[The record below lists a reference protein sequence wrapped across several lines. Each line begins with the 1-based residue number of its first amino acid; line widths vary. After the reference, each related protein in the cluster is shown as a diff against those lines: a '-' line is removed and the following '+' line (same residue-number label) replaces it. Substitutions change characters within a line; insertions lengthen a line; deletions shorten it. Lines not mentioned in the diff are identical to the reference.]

1 MIGGVTLK
9 ERTEILEETF
19 RKLAEEKKYASLRDL
34 MQTLYPADIASIL
47 SDMPEKLMPAIFRLL
62 PKDLAAETF
71 VEMESDVKE
80 TLIRSF
86 SDTELKAVIDEMY
99 MDDAVDLIEE
109 MPANMVRR
117 ILTQADPD
125 TRKQI
130 NEILKYKDDSAGS
143 VMTTEFVA
151 LTPEM
156 TAADAIN
163 HIRVTGVD
171 KETINTCYV
180 LDDKYHLLGTV
191 TIRSLILANPSDTCE
206 SLMTA
211 NAISVGTQD
220 DQETAVQTMS
230 KYDFTSLPVVDAEN
244 RMVGIITV
252 DDALD
257 IMEEEASEDIAKM
270 AAITPSDK
278 PYLKTGV
285 FEIWKNRIPWL
296 LLLMISGT
304 FTGIVIS
311 RFENALALI
320 PVLTAYIPMMMD
332 TGGNSGSQAS
342 VTIIRGLSLNELEL
356 KDVFRVMWK
365 EFRVSILC
373 GAVLSLANFAKL
385 MFIDRR
391 FINPDITMPVA
402 ATICL
407 AMFFTVVIA
416 KLVGCTLPM
425 LAKRAHLDPAVMASP
440 FITTIVDVLSLL
452 VLFSLATSILR
463 IYA

>member
-1 MIGGVTLK
+1 MK

-34 MQTLYPADIASIL
+34 MRTLYPADIAAIL
-47 SDMPEKLMPAIFRLL
+47 SDMPERLMPALFRLL

-117 ILTQADPD
+117 ILSQADAD

-130 NEILKYKDDSAGS
+130 NEILKYNDDSAGS

-151 LTPEM
+151 LTPAM
-156 TAADAIN
+156 TAADAIEQ
-163 HIRVTGVD
+163 IRATGVD

-180 LDDKYHLLGTV
+180 LDEKYHLLGTV
-191 TIRSLILANPSDTCE
+191 TIRTLILAKPGETCG
-206 SLMTA
+206 SLMTT
-211 NAISVGTQD
+211 NVISVNTQD

-230 KYDFTSLPVVDAEN
+230 KYNFTSLPVVDAEN

-257 IMEEEASEDIAKM
+257 IMEEEATEDIAKM

-278 PYLKTGV
+278 PYLRTGV
-285 FEIWKNRIPWL
+285 FETWKNRIPWL
-296 LLLMISGT
+296 LLLMVSGT
-304 FTGIVIS
+304 FTGIVIT
-311 RFENALALI
+311 RFEDALKLV
-320 PVLTAYIPMMMD
+320 PVLFASVPMLMD

-342 VTIIRGLSLNELEL
+342 VSVIRALSLGELEF
-356 KDVFRVMWK
+356 KDIFRVIWK
-365 EFRVSILC
+365 EFRVSFLC
-373 GAVLSLANFAKL
+373 GLALSVANYGRL
-385 MFIDRR
+385 MLLEKVT
-391 FINPDITMPVA
+391 PLQA
-402 ATICL
+402 LTICVTML
-407 AMFFTVVIA
+407 CTVVIA
-416 KLVGCTLPM
+416 KFMGCTLPL
-425 LAKRAHLDPAVMASP
+425 LAKKAHLDPAVMASP

-452 VLFSLATSILR
+452 IYFSFATMILKV
-463 IYA
+463 

>member
-1 MIGGVTLK
+1 MK

-19 RKLAEEKKYASLRDL
+19 RKLTEEKKYASLRDL
-34 MQTLYPADIASIL
+34 MQTLYPADIATIL

-80 TLIRSF
+80 ELITSF

-117 ILTQADPD
+117 ILAQADAD

-130 NEILKYKDDSAGS
+130 NEILKYKEDSAGS

-151 LTPEM
+151 LTPDM
-156 TAADAIN
+156 TAAEAIQE
-163 HIRVTGVD
+163 IRNTGVD

-180 LDDKYHLLGTV
+180 LDVKYHLVGTV
-191 TIRSLILANPSDTCE
+191 TIRTLILAKPEETCE

-211 NAISVGTQD
+211 NVISVNTQD

-230 KYDFTSLPVVDAEN
+230 KYNFTSLPVVDAEN

-257 IMEEEASEDIAKM
+257 IMEEEATEDIAKM

-278 PYLKTGV
+278 PYLRTGV
-285 FEIWKNRIPWL
+285 LETWKNRIPWL

-304 FTGIVIS
+304 FTGIVITG
-311 RFENALALI
+311 FEDALKLF
-320 PVLTAYIPMMMD
+320 PVLMASVPMLMD

-342 VTIIRGLSLNELEL
+342 VSVIRALSLGELEF
-356 KDVFRVMWK
+356 KDIFKVIWK

-373 GAVLSLANFAKL
+373 GLTLTVANYGRLMVLEKVTPLQAL
-385 MFIDRR
+385 
-391 FINPDITMPVA
+391 
-402 ATICL
+402 TICVTML
-407 AMFFTVVIA
+407 CTVVIA
-416 KLVGCTLPM
+416 KFVGCTLPM
-425 LAKRAHLDPAVMASP
+425 LAKKAKLDPAVMASP

-452 VLFSLATSILR
+452 IYFSFATMILNVH
-463 IYA
+463 

>member
-1 MIGGVTLK
+1 MK

-19 RKLAEEKKYASLRDL
+19 RKLTEEKKYASLRDL
-34 MQTLYPADIASIL
+34 MQTLYPADIAAIL

-80 TLIRSF
+80 TLIKSF

-117 ILTQADPD
+117 ILAQADAD

-130 NEILKYKDDSAGS
+130 NEILKYNEDSAGS
-143 VMTTEFVA
+143 VMTTEFVG
-151 LTPEM
+151 LTPDM
-156 TAADAIN
+156 TAADAIDE
-163 HIRVTGVD
+163 IRSTGVD

-191 TIRSLILANPSDTCE
+191 TIRSLILARPGDTCE
-206 SLMTA
+206 SLMTT
-211 NAISVGTQD
+211 NAISVNTQD

-230 KYDFTSLPVVDAEN
+230 KYNITSLPVVDAEN

-257 IMEEEASEDIAKM
+257 IMEEEATEDIAKM

-278 PYLKTGV
+278 PYLRTGV
-285 FEIWKNRIPWL
+285 FETWKNRIPWL
-296 LLLMISGT
+296 LLLMVSGT
-304 FTGIVIS
+304 FTGIVIT
-311 RFENALALI
+311 RFEDALKLF
-320 PVLTAYIPMMMD
+320 PVLFASVPMLMD

-342 VTIIRGLSLNELEL
+342 VSVIRALSLGELEF
-356 KDVFRVMWK
+356 KDIFKVIWK

-373 GAVLSLANFAKL
+373 GLTLTVANYGRL
-385 MFIDRR
+385 MLLEKVT
-391 FINPDITMPVA
+391 PLQA
-402 ATICL
+402 LTICVTML
-407 AMFFTVVIA
+407 CTVVIA
-416 KLVGCTLPM
+416 KFVGCTLPM
-425 LAKRAHLDPAVMASP
+425 LAKKANLDPAVMASP

-452 VLFSLATSILR
+452 IYFSFATMILNVH
-463 IYA
+463 

>member
-9 ERTEILEETF
+9 ERIEILEETF

-34 MQTLYPADIASIL
+34 MQTLYPADIAAIL

-117 ILTQADPD
+117 ILTQADAD

-143 VMTTEFVA
+143 VMTTEFVGLA
-151 LTPEM
+151 PQM
-156 TAADAIN
+156 TAAEAIN

-180 LDDKYHLLGTV
+180 LDEKYHLLGTV
-191 TIRSLILANPSDTCE
+191 TIRTLILANPDETCE

-257 IMEEEASEDIAKM
+257 IMEEEATEDIAKM

-278 PYLKTGV
+278 PYLRTGV
-285 FEIWKNRIPWL
+285 FETWKNRIPWL

-304 FTGIVIS
+304 FTGIVITG
-311 RFENALALI
+311 FEDALKLF
-320 PVLTAYIPMMMD
+320 PVLMASVPMLMD

-342 VTIIRGLSLNELEL
+342 VSVIRALSLGELEF
-356 KDVFRVMWK
+356 KDIFRVIWK

-373 GAVLSLANFAKL
+373 GLTLTVANYGRLMVLEKVTPLQAL
-385 MFIDRR
+385 
-391 FINPDITMPVA
+391 
-402 ATICL
+402 TICVTML
-407 AMFFTVVIA
+407 CTVVIA
-416 KLVGCTLPM
+416 KFVGCTLPM
-425 LAKRAHLDPAVMASP
+425 LAKKAHLDPAVMASP

-452 VLFSLATSILR
+452 IYFSFATMILHVH
-463 IYA
+463 

>member
-1 MIGGVTLK
+1 MK

-19 RKLAEEKKYASLRDL
+19 RKLTEEKKYASLRDL
-34 MQTLYPADIASIL
+34 MQTLYPADIATIL

-80 TLIRSF
+80 ELIKSF

-117 ILTQADPD
+117 ILAQADAD

-151 LTPEM
+151 LTPRM

-163 HIRVTGVD
+163 EIRSTGVD

-191 TIRSLILANPSDTCE
+191 TIRTLILARPNETCE
-206 SLMTA
+206 SLMTP
-211 NAISVGTQD
+211 NAISVNTMD

-230 KYDFTSLPVVDAEN
+230 KYNFTSLPVVDAEN

-257 IMEEEASEDIAKM
+257 IMEEEATEDISKM

-278 PYLKTGV
+278 PYLRTGV
-285 FEIWKNRIPWL
+285 FETWKNRIPWL
-296 LLLMISGT
+296 LLLMVSGT
-304 FTGIVIS
+304 FTGIVIT
-311 RFENALALI
+311 RFEDALKLV
-320 PVLTAYIPMMMD
+320 PVLFASVPMLMD

-342 VTIIRGLSLNELEL
+342 VSVIRALSLGELEF
-356 KDVFRVMWK
+356 KDIFRVIWK
-365 EFRVSILC
+365 EFRVSFLC
-373 GAVLSLANFAKL
+373 GLMLAAANYGRL
-385 MFIDRR
+385 MLLEKVT
-391 FINPDITMPVA
+391 PLQA
-402 ATICL
+402 LTICVTML
-407 AMFFTVVIA
+407 CTVVIA
-416 KLVGCTLPM
+416 KFVGCTLPL
-425 LAKRAHLDPAVMASP
+425 LAKKANLDPAVMASP
-440 FITTIVDVLSLL
+440 FITTIVDVLSLIIY
-452 VLFSLATSILR
+452 FQFATMILKV
-463 IYA
+463 

>member
-1 MIGGVTLK
+1 MK

-34 MQTLYPADIASIL
+34 MQTLYPADIAAIL

-71 VEMESDVKE
+71 VEMESDIKE
-80 TLIRSF
+80 DLIRSF

-117 ILTQADPD
+117 ILSQADAD

-130 NEILKYKDDSAGS
+130 NEILKYNDDSAGS

-151 LTPEM
+151 LTPDM
-156 TAADAIN
+156 TAADAIKQ
-163 HIRVTGVD
+163 IRATGVD

-191 TIRSLILANPSDTCE
+191 TIRALILAAPEETCE
-206 SLMTA
+206 SLMIA
-211 NAISVGTQD
+211 NAISVSTQD

-230 KYDFTSLPVVDAEN
+230 KSDFTSLPVVDAEN

-278 PYLKTGV
+278 PYLRTGV
-285 FEIWKNRIPWL
+285 FETWKNRIPWL
-296 LLLMISGT
+296 LLLMVSGT
-304 FTGIVIS
+304 FTGIVITG
-311 RFENALALI
+311 FEDALKLF
-320 PVLTAYIPMMMD
+320 PVLMASVPMLMD

-342 VTIIRGLSLNELEL
+342 VTVIRALSLGEVEFA
-356 KDVFRVMWK
+356 DIFRVVWK
-365 EFRVSILC
+365 EFRVAIMC
-373 GAVLSLANFAKL
+373 GVTLTAANFVKL
-385 MFIDRR
+385 MAFDKL
-391 FINPDITMPVA
+391 TAPVA
-402 ATICL
+402 LTVCVTML
-407 AMFFTVVIA
+407 CTVVIA
-416 KLVGCTLPM
+416 KMVGCTLPM
-425 LAKRAHLDPAVMASP
+425 LAKRAGLDPAVMASP

-452 VLFSLATSILR
+452 IYFSFATMILR
-463 IYA
+463 V

>member
-1 MIGGVTLK
+1 MK
-9 ERTEILEETF
+9 ERTEILAETF
-19 RKLAEEKKYASLRDL
+19 RKLTEEKKYASLRDL
-34 MQTLYPADIASIL
+34 MQTLYPADIATIL
-47 SDMPEKLMPAIFRLL
+47 SDMPERMMPAIFRLL

-80 TLIRSF
+80 ALIKSF

-117 ILTQADPD
+117 ILAQADAD

-151 LTPEM
+151 LTPQT
-156 TAADAIN
+156 TAADAIDE
-163 HIRVTGVD
+163 IRATGVD

-191 TIRSLILANPSDTCE
+191 TIRSLILADPRETCE

-211 NAISVGTQD
+211 NAISVNTQD

-230 KYDFTSLPVVDAEN
+230 KYNITSLPVVDAEN

-257 IMEEEASEDIAKM
+257 IMEEEATEDIAKM

-278 PYLKTGV
+278 PYLRTGV
-285 FEIWKNRIPWL
+285 FETWKNRIPWL
-296 LLLMISGT
+296 LLLMVSGT
-304 FTGIVIS
+304 FTGIVIT
-311 RFENALALI
+311 RFEDALKLF
-320 PVLTAYIPMMMD
+320 PVLFASVPMLMD

-342 VTIIRGLSLNELEL
+342 VSVIRALSLGELEF
-356 KDVFRVMWK
+356 KDIFRVIWK
-365 EFRVSILC
+365 EFRVSFLC
-373 GAVLSLANFAKL
+373 GLTLAVANYGRLLLLEK
-385 MFIDRR
+385 
-391 FINPDITMPVA
+391 ITVLQA
-402 ATICL
+402 VTICVT
-407 AMFFTVVIA
+407 MMFTVMIA
-416 KLVGCTLPM
+416 KFVGCTLPL
-425 LAKRAHLDPAVMASP
+425 LAKKAKLDPAVMASP

-452 VLFSLATSILR
+452 IYFSFATAILHVG
-463 IYA
+463 

>member
-1 MIGGVTLK
+1 MK

-19 RKLAEEKKYASLRDL
+19 RKLAGEKKYASLRDL
-34 MQTLYPADIASIL
+34 MQTLYPADIAAIL

-71 VEMESDVKE
+71 VEMESDIKE
-80 TLIRSF
+80 ALIKSF

-109 MPANMVRR
+109 MPANMVHR
-117 ILTQADPD
+117 ILTQADAD

-130 NEILKYKDDSAGS
+130 NEILKYNDDSAGS
-143 VMTTEFVA
+143 VMTTEFVG
-151 LTPEM
+151 LTPKM
-156 TAADAIN
+156 TASEAIKQ
-163 HIRVTGVD
+163 IRATGVD

-191 TIRSLILANPSDTCE
+191 TIRALILAAPEETCE

-211 NAISVGTQD
+211 NAISVYTTD
-220 DQETAVQTMS
+220 DQETAVQTMA

-252 DDALD
+252 DDAMD

-278 PYLKTGV
+278 PYLRTGV

-296 LLLMISGT
+296 LLLMVSAT
-304 FTGIVIS
+304 FTGIVITN
-311 RFENALALI
+311 FESALATL
-320 PVLTAYIPMMMD
+320 PVLIAYIPMMMD

-342 VTIIRGLSLNELEL
+342 VTIIRALSLNELEF
-356 KDVFRVMWK
+356 KDIFRVMWK
-365 EFRVSILC
+365 EFRVAILC
-373 GAVLSLANFAKL
+373 GATLTAANFVKL
-385 MFIDRR
+385 MTLDR
-391 FINPDITMPVA
+391 IPVSVA
-402 ATICL
+402 ATVCL
-407 AMFFTVVIA
+407 TMLCTIIIA

-425 LAKRAHLDPAVMASP
+425 LAKRARLDPAVMASP

-452 VLFSLATSILR
+452 IYFQFATMILKA
-463 IYA
+463 YM

>member
-1 MIGGVTLK
+1 MK

-19 RKLAEEKKYASLRDL
+19 RKLTEEKKYASLRDL
-34 MQTLYPADIASIL
+34 MQTLYPADIATIL

-80 TLIRSF
+80 ELITSF

-117 ILTQADPD
+117 ILAQADAD

-151 LTPEM
+151 LTPDM
-156 TAADAIN
+156 TASEAIQE
-163 HIRVTGVD
+163 IRNTGVD

-180 LDDKYHLLGTV
+180 LDDKYHLVGTV
-191 TIRSLILANPSDTCE
+191 TIRTLILARPEETCE

-211 NAISVGTQD
+211 NVISVNTQD

-230 KYDFTSLPVVDAEN
+230 KYNFTSLPVVDAEN

-257 IMEEEASEDIAKM
+257 IMEEEATEDIAKM

-278 PYLKTGV
+278 PYLRTGV
-285 FEIWKNRIPWL
+285 LETWKNRIPWL

-304 FTGIVIS
+304 FTGIVITG
-311 RFENALALI
+311 FEDALKLF
-320 PVLTAYIPMMMD
+320 PVLMASVPMLMD

-342 VTIIRGLSLNELEL
+342 VSVIRALSLGELEF
-356 KDVFRVMWK
+356 KDIFKVIWK

-373 GAVLSLANFAKL
+373 GLTLTVANYGRL
-385 MFIDRR
+385 MLLEKVT
-391 FINPDITMPVA
+391 PLQA
-402 ATICL
+402 LTICVTML
-407 AMFFTVVIA
+407 CTVVIA
-416 KLVGCTLPM
+416 KFVGCTLPM
-425 LAKRAHLDPAVMASP
+425 LAKKANLDPAVMASP

-452 VLFSLATSILR
+452 IYFSFATMILNVH
-463 IYA
+463 

>member
-1 MIGGVTLK
+1 MK

-19 RKLAEEKKYASLRDL
+19 RKLADEKKYASLRDL
-34 MQTLYPADIASIL
+34 MSTLYPADIAAIL
-47 SDMPEKLMPAIFRLL
+47 SDMPEKLMPALFRLL

-80 TLIRSF
+80 ALIRSF

-117 ILTQADPD
+117 ILSQADAD

-130 NEILKYKDDSAGS
+130 NEILKYNDDSAGS

-151 LTPEM
+151 LTPTM

-163 HIRVTGVD
+163 QIRATGVD

-180 LDDKYHLLGTV
+180 LDDKYHLMGTV
-191 TIRSLILANPSDTCE
+191 TIRTLILARPDETCE

-211 NAISVGTQD
+211 NAVSVGTQD
-220 DQETAVQTMS
+220 DQETAVQMMS
-230 KYDFTSLPVVDAEN
+230 KYNFTSLPVVDAEN

-257 IMEEEASEDIAKM
+257 IMEEEATEDIAKM

-278 PYLKTGV
+278 PYLRTGV
-285 FEIWKNRIPWL
+285 LETWKNRIPWL

-304 FTGIVIS
+304 FTGIVITG
-311 RFENALALI
+311 FEDALKLF
-320 PVLTAYIPMMMD
+320 PVLMASVPMLMD

-342 VTIIRGLSLNELEL
+342 VSVIRALSLGELEFR
-356 KDVFRVMWK
+356 DIFRVIWK
-365 EFRVSILC
+365 EFRVSFLC
-373 GAVLSLANFAKL
+373 GLTLTVANYGRLLVLEKVTAMEAL
-385 MFIDRR
+385 
-391 FINPDITMPVA
+391 
-402 ATICL
+402 TICVTML
-407 AMFFTVVIA
+407 CTVMIA
-416 KLVGCTLPM
+416 KFVGCTLPM
-425 LAKRAHLDPAVMASP
+425 LAKKAHLDPAVMASP

-452 VLFSLATSILR
+452 IYFQFARMILR
-463 IYA
+463 V

>member
-1 MIGGVTLK
+1 MK

-19 RKLAEEKKYASLRDL
+19 RKLAEEKKYSSLRDL
-34 MQTLYPADIASIL
+34 MQTLYPADISAIL

-71 VEMESDVKE
+71 VEMDSEVKE
-80 TLIRSF
+80 ALIKSF

-117 ILTQADPD
+117 ILTQADAD

-151 LTPEM
+151 LTPQM
-156 TAADAIN
+156 TAGEAIQE
-163 HIRVTGVD
+163 IRATGVD

-180 LDDKYHLLGTV
+180 LDDKYHLMGTV
-191 TIRSLILANPSDTCE
+191 TIRTLILARPDETCE

-211 NAISVGTQD
+211 NAVSVGTQD
-220 DQETAVQTMS
+220 DQETAVQMMS
-230 KYDFTSLPVVDAEN
+230 KYNFTSLPVVDAEN

-257 IMEEEASEDIAKM
+257 IMEEEATEDIAKM

-278 PYLKTGV
+278 PYLRTGV
-285 FEIWKNRIPWL
+285 FETWKNRIPWL

-304 FTGIVIS
+304 FTGIVITG
-311 RFENALALI
+311 FEDALKLF
-320 PVLTAYIPMMMD
+320 PVLMASVPMLMD

-342 VTIIRGLSLNELEL
+342 VSVIRALSLGELEFR
-356 KDVFRVMWK
+356 DIFRVIWK
-365 EFRVSILC
+365 EFRVSFLC
-373 GAVLSLANFAKL
+373 GLTLTVANYGRLLVLEKVTAMEAL
-385 MFIDRR
+385 
-391 FINPDITMPVA
+391 
-402 ATICL
+402 TICVTML
-407 AMFFTVVIA
+407 CTVMIA
-416 KLVGCTLPM
+416 KFVGCTLPM
-425 LAKRAHLDPAVMASP
+425 LAKKAHLDPAVMASP

-452 VLFSLATSILR
+452 IYFQFARMILR
-463 IYA
+463 V

>member
-1 MIGGVTLK
+1 MK

-34 MQTLYPADIASIL
+34 MQTLYPADLAAVL

-117 ILTQADPD
+117 ILTQADAD

-130 NEILKYKDDSAGS
+130 NEILKYNDDSAGS

-151 LTPEM
+151 LSPSM

-163 HIRVTGVD
+163 QIRATGVD

-180 LDDKYHLLGTV
+180 TDDKYHLMGTV
-191 TIRSLILANPSDTCE
+191 TIRALILANPEDTCE

-211 NAISVGTQD
+211 NAISVSTQD

-230 KYDFTSLPVVDAEN
+230 KYNITSLPVVDAEN

-252 DDALD
+252 DDAMD

-278 PYLKTGV
+278 PYLRTGV
-285 FEIWKNRIPWL
+285 FETWKNRIPWL
-296 LLLMISGT
+296 LLLMVSAT
-304 FTGIVIS
+304 FTGIVITN
-311 RFENALALI
+311 FETALATL
-320 PVLTAYIPMMMD
+320 PVLIAYIPMMMD

-342 VTIIRGLSLNELEL
+342 VTVIRALSLNELEF

-365 EFRVSILC
+365 EFRVALLC
-373 GAVLSLANFAKL
+373 GATLTAANFVKL
-385 MFIDRR
+385 MTLDR
-391 FINPDITMPVA
+391 IPVPVA
-402 ATICL
+402 LTVCLTMLCTII
-407 AMFFTVVIA
+407 IA

-452 VLFSLATSILR
+452 IYFQFATMILKA
-463 IYA
+463 YM

>member
-1 MIGGVTLK
+1 MK

-19 RKLAEEKKYASLRDL
+19 RKLTEEKKYASLRDL
-34 MQTLYPADIASIL
+34 MQTLYPADIATIL

-80 TLIRSF
+80 ALIKSF

-117 ILTQADPD
+117 ILAQADAD

-143 VMTTEFVA
+143 VMTTEFVG
-151 LTPEM
+151 LTPNM
-156 TAADAIN
+156 TAADAIK

-191 TIRSLILANPSDTCE
+191 TIRTLILARPDETCE

-211 NAISVGTQD
+211 NAISVNTQD

-230 KYDFTSLPVVDAEN
+230 KYNFTSLPVVDAEN

-257 IMEEEASEDIAKM
+257 IMEEEATEDIAKM

-278 PYLKTGV
+278 PYLRTGV
-285 FEIWKNRIPWL
+285 FETWKNRIPWL
-296 LLLMISGT
+296 LLLMVSGT
-304 FTGIVIS
+304 FTGIVIT
-311 RFENALALI
+311 RFEDSLKLV
-320 PVLTAYIPMMMD
+320 PVLFASVPMLMD

-342 VTIIRGLSLNELEL
+342 VSVIRALSLGELEF
-356 KDVFRVMWK
+356 KDIFRVIWK
-365 EFRVSILC
+365 EFRVSFLC
-373 GAVLSLANFAKL
+373 GLMLAVANYGRL
-385 MFIDRR
+385 MLLEKVTPLQALTIC
-391 FINPDITMPVA
+391 ITML
-402 ATICL
+402 C
-407 AMFFTVVIA
+407 TVVIA
-416 KLVGCTLPM
+416 KFVGCTLPL
-425 LAKRAHLDPAVMASP
+425 LAKKAHLDPAVMASP

-452 VLFSLATSILR
+452 IYFSFATMILKV
-463 IYA
+463 

>member
-1 MIGGVTLK
+1 MK

-19 RKLAEEKKYASLRDL
+19 RKLTEEKKYASLRDL
-34 MQTLYPADIASIL
+34 MQTLYPADIATIL

-80 TLIRSF
+80 ELITSF
-86 SDTELKAVIDEMY
+86 SDTELKAVIDERY

-117 ILTQADPD
+117 ILAQADAD

-151 LTPEM
+151 LTPDM
-156 TAADAIN
+156 TASEAIQE
-163 HIRVTGVD
+163 IRNTGVD

-180 LDDKYHLLGTV
+180 LDDKYHLVGTV
-191 TIRSLILANPSDTCE
+191 TIRTLILAKPEETCE

-211 NAISVGTQD
+211 NVISVNTQD

-230 KYDFTSLPVVDAEN
+230 KYNFTSLPVVDAEN

-257 IMEEEASEDIAKM
+257 IMEEEATEDIAKM

-278 PYLKTGV
+278 PYLRTGV
-285 FEIWKNRIPWL
+285 LETWKNRIPWL

-304 FTGIVIS
+304 FTGIVITG
-311 RFENALALI
+311 FEDALKLF
-320 PVLTAYIPMMMD
+320 PVLMASVPMLMD

-342 VTIIRGLSLNELEL
+342 VSVIRALSLGELEF
-356 KDVFRVMWK
+356 KDIFKVIWK

-373 GAVLSLANFAKL
+373 GLTLTVANYGRLMVLEKVTPLQAL
-385 MFIDRR
+385 
-391 FINPDITMPVA
+391 
-402 ATICL
+402 TICVTML
-407 AMFFTVVIA
+407 CTVVIA
-416 KLVGCTLPM
+416 KFVGCTLPM
-425 LAKRAHLDPAVMASP
+425 LAKKAKLDPAVMASP

-452 VLFSLATSILR
+452 IYFSFATMILNVH
-463 IYA
+463 

>member
-1 MIGGVTLK
+1 MK

-71 VEMESDVKE
+71 VEMESDIKE
-80 TLIRSF
+80 ALIKSF

-117 ILTQADPD
+117 ILSQADAD

-151 LTPEM
+151 LAPGM
-156 TAADAIN
+156 TAADAIAE
-163 HIRVTGVD
+163 IRATGVD

-180 LDDKYHLLGTV
+180 LDEKYHLMGTV
-191 TIRSLILANPSDTCE
+191 TIRSLILASPTDPCE
-206 SLMTA
+206 NLMTA
-211 NAISVGTQD
+211 EPITVSTQD
-220 DQETAVQTMS
+220 DQESAVQMMS
-230 KYDFTSLPVVDAEN
+230 KYNFTSLPVVDAEG

-257 IMEEEASEDIAKM
+257 IMEEEATEDIAKM

-285 FEIWKNRIPWL
+285 FETWKNRIPWL

-304 FTGIVIS
+304 FTGIVITG
-311 RFENALALI
+311 FEDALKLF
-320 PVLTAYIPMMMD
+320 PVLMASVPMLMD

-342 VTIIRGLSLNELEL
+342 VSIIRALSLGELEFS
-356 KDVFRVMWK
+356 DIFRVIWK
-365 EFRVSILC
+365 EFRVSFLC
-373 GAVLSLANFAKL
+373 GLTLTVANYGRLMVLERVTPLEAL
-385 MFIDRR
+385 
-391 FINPDITMPVA
+391 
-402 ATICL
+402 TICL
-407 AMFFTVVIA
+407 TMMCTVIIA
-416 KLVGCTLPM
+416 KFVGCTLPM
-425 LAKRAHLDPAVMASP
+425 LAKKAKLDPAVMASP

-452 VLFSLATSILR
+452 IYFQIAALVLHVS
-463 IYA
+463 

>member
-1 MIGGVTLK
+1 MK

-19 RKLAEEKKYASLRDL
+19 RKLTEEKKYASLRDL
-34 MQTLYPADIASIL
+34 MQTLYPADIATIL

-80 TLIRSF
+80 ELIKSF

-117 ILTQADPD
+117 ILAQADAD

-151 LTPEM
+151 LAPKM

-163 HIRVTGVD
+163 EIRSTGVD

-191 TIRSLILANPSDTCE
+191 TIRTLILARPNETCE
-206 SLMTA
+206 SLMTP
-211 NAISVGTQD
+211 NAISVNTQD

-230 KYDFTSLPVVDAEN
+230 KYNFTSLPVVDAEN

-257 IMEEEASEDIAKM
+257 IMEEEATEDISKM

-278 PYLKTGV
+278 PYLRTGV
-285 FEIWKNRIPWL
+285 FETWKNRIPWL
-296 LLLMISGT
+296 LLLMVSGT
-304 FTGIVIS
+304 FTGIVIT
-311 RFENALALI
+311 RFEDALKLV
-320 PVLTAYIPMMMD
+320 PVLFASVPMLMD

-342 VTIIRGLSLNELEL
+342 VSVIRALSLGELEF
-356 KDVFRVMWK
+356 KDIFRVIWK
-365 EFRVSILC
+365 EFRVSFLC
-373 GAVLSLANFAKL
+373 GLMLAAANYGRL
-385 MFIDRR
+385 MLLEKVT
-391 FINPDITMPVA
+391 PLQA
-402 ATICL
+402 LTICVTML
-407 AMFFTVVIA
+407 CTVVIA
-416 KLVGCTLPM
+416 KFVGCTLPL
-425 LAKRAHLDPAVMASP
+425 LAKKANLDPAVMASP
-440 FITTIVDVLSLL
+440 FITTIVDVLSLIIY
-452 VLFSLATSILR
+452 FQFATMILKV
-463 IYA
+463 

>member
-1 MIGGVTLK
+1 MK

-34 MQTLYPADIASIL
+34 MQTLYPADIAAIL
-47 SDMPEKLMPAIFRLL
+47 SDLPEKLMPAIFRLL

-71 VEMESDVKE
+71 VEMESDIKE

-117 ILTQADPD
+117 ILTQADAD

-130 NEILKYKDDSAGS
+130 NEILKYDDDSAGS

-151 LTPEM
+151 LNPSM
-156 TAADAIN
+156 TAAQAIE
-163 HIRVTGVD
+163 HIRATGVD

-180 LDDKYHLLGTV
+180 LDKQYHLLGTV
-191 TIRSLILANPSDTCE
+191 TIRTLILAGPQETCE

-211 NAISVGTQD
+211 NAISVMTQD
-220 DQETAVQTMS
+220 DQESAVQTMH

-278 PYLKTGV
+278 PYLRTGV

-296 LLLMISGT
+296 LLLMVSAT
-304 FTGIVIS
+304 FTGIVITN
-311 RFENALALI
+311 FESALATL
-320 PVLTAYIPMMMD
+320 PVLIAYIPMMMD

-342 VTIIRGLSLNELEL
+342 VTVIRALSLNELEFS
-356 KDVFRVMWK
+356 DIFRVMWK
-365 EFRVSILC
+365 EFRVAILC
-373 GAVLSLANFAKL
+373 GATLTAANFVKL
-385 MFIDRR
+385 MTLDR
-391 FINPDITMPVA
+391 IPVPVA
-402 ATICL
+402 LTVCLTMLCTI
-407 AMFFTVVIA
+407 VIA

-452 VLFSLATSILR
+452 IYFQFATMILSA
-463 IYA
+463 YMQ

>member
-1 MIGGVTLK
+1 MK

-19 RKLAEEKKYASLRDL
+19 RKLTEEKKYASLRDL
-34 MQTLYPADIASIL
+34 MQTLYPADIATIL

-80 TLIRSF
+80 ELITSF

-117 ILTQADPD
+117 ILAQADAD

-151 LTPEM
+151 LTPDM
-156 TAADAIN
+156 TASEAIQE
-163 HIRVTGVD
+163 IRNTGVD

-180 LDDKYHLLGTV
+180 LDDKYHLVGTV
-191 TIRSLILANPSDTCE
+191 TIRTLILARPEETCE

-211 NAISVGTQD
+211 NVISVNTQD

-230 KYDFTSLPVVDAEN
+230 KYNFTSLPVVDAEN

-257 IMEEEASEDIAKM
+257 IMEEEATEDIAKM

-278 PYLKTGV
+278 PYLRTGV
-285 FEIWKNRIPWL
+285 FETWKNRIPWL

-304 FTGIVIS
+304 FTGIVITG
-311 RFENALALI
+311 FEDALKLF
-320 PVLTAYIPMMMD
+320 PVLMASVPMLMD

-342 VTIIRGLSLNELEL
+342 VSVIRALSLGELEF
-356 KDVFRVMWK
+356 KDIFKVIWK

-373 GAVLSLANFAKL
+373 GLTLTVANYGRL
-385 MFIDRR
+385 MLLEKVT
-391 FINPDITMPVA
+391 PLQA
-402 ATICL
+402 LTICVTML
-407 AMFFTVVIA
+407 CTVVIA
-416 KLVGCTLPM
+416 KFVGCTLPM
-425 LAKRAHLDPAVMASP
+425 LAKKANLDPAVMASP

-452 VLFSLATSILR
+452 IYFSFATMILNVH
-463 IYA
+463 

>member
-1 MIGGVTLK
+1 MK
-9 ERTEILEETF
+9 ERTEILAEAF
-19 RKLAEEKKYASLRDL
+19 RKLTEEKKYASLRDL
-34 MQTLYPADIASIL
+34 MQTLYPADIATIL
-47 SDMPEKLMPAIFRLL
+47 SDMPERMMPAIFRLL

-80 TLIRSF
+80 ELITSF

-117 ILTQADPD
+117 ILAQADAD

-130 NEILKYKDDSAGS
+130 NEILKYKEDSAGS

-156 TAADAIN
+156 TAAEAIAQ
-163 HIRVTGVD
+163 IRATGVD

-191 TIRSLILANPSDTCE
+191 TIRTLILARPNETCE
-206 SLMTA
+206 SLMTG
-211 NAISVGTQD
+211 NAVSVNTQD

-230 KYDFTSLPVVDAEN
+230 KYNFTSLPVVDAEN

-257 IMEEEASEDIAKM
+257 IMEEEATEDIAKM

-278 PYLKTGV
+278 PYLRTSV
-285 FEIWKNRIPWL
+285 LEIWKNRIPWL
-296 LLLMISGT
+296 LLLMVSGT
-304 FTGIVIS
+304 FTGIVIT
-311 RFENALALI
+311 RFEDALKLF
-320 PVLTAYIPMMMD
+320 PVLFASVPMLMD

-342 VTIIRGLSLNELEL
+342 VSVIRALSLGELEF
-356 KDVFRVMWK
+356 KDIFRVIWK
-365 EFRVSILC
+365 EFRVSFLC
-373 GAVLSLANFAKL
+373 GLALSVANYGRL
-385 MFIDRR
+385 MLLEKVT
-391 FINPDITMPVA
+391 PLQGL
-402 ATICL
+402 TICVTML
-407 AMFFTVVIA
+407 CTVVIA
-416 KLVGCTLPM
+416 KFVGCTLPL
-425 LAKRAHLDPAVMASP
+425 LAKKAHLDPAVMASP

-452 VLFSLATSILR
+452 IYFSFATMILKV
-463 IYA
+463 

>member
-1 MIGGVTLK
+1 MK

-19 RKLAEEKKYASLRDL
+19 RKLTEEKKYASLRDL
-34 MQTLYPADIASIL
+34 MQTLYPADIATIL

-80 TLIRSF
+80 ELITSF

-117 ILTQADPD
+117 ILAQADAD

-151 LTPEM
+151 LTPDM
-156 TAADAIN
+156 TASEAIQE
-163 HIRVTGVD
+163 IRNTGVD

-180 LDDKYHLLGTV
+180 LDDKYHLVGTV
-191 TIRSLILANPSDTCE
+191 TIRTLILARPEETCE

-211 NAISVGTQD
+211 NVISVNTQD

-230 KYDFTSLPVVDAEN
+230 KYNFTSLPVVDAEN

-257 IMEEEASEDIAKM
+257 IMEEEATEDIAKM

-278 PYLKTGV
+278 PYLRTGV
-285 FEIWKNRIPWL
+285 LETWKNRIPWL

-304 FTGIVIS
+304 FTGIVITG
-311 RFENALALI
+311 FEDALKLF
-320 PVLTAYIPMMMD
+320 PVLMASVPMLMD

-342 VTIIRGLSLNELEL
+342 VSVIRALSLGELEF
-356 KDVFRVMWK
+356 KDIFKVIWK

-373 GAVLSLANFAKL
+373 GLTLTVANYGRLMVLEKVTPLQAL
-385 MFIDRR
+385 
-391 FINPDITMPVA
+391 
-402 ATICL
+402 TICVTML
-407 AMFFTVVIA
+407 CTVVIA
-416 KLVGCTLPM
+416 KFVGCTLPM
-425 LAKRAHLDPAVMASP
+425 LAKKANLDPAVMASP

-452 VLFSLATSILR
+452 IYFSFATMILNVH
-463 IYA
+463 

>member
-1 MIGGVTLK
+1 MK

-19 RKLAEEKKYASLRDL
+19 RKLTEEKKYASLRDL
-34 MQTLYPADIASIL
+34 MQTLYPADIATIL

-80 TLIRSF
+80 ELITSF

-117 ILTQADPD
+117 ILAQADAD

-151 LTPEM
+151 LTPDM
-156 TAADAIN
+156 TASEAIQE
-163 HIRVTGVD
+163 IRNTGVD

-180 LDDKYHLLGTV
+180 LDDKYHLVGTV
-191 TIRSLILANPSDTCE
+191 TIRTLILARPEETCE

-211 NAISVGTQD
+211 NVISVNTQD

-230 KYDFTSLPVVDAEN
+230 KYNFTSLPVVDAEN

-278 PYLKTGV
+278 PYLRTGV
-285 FEIWKNRIPWL
+285 LETWKNRIPWL

-304 FTGIVIS
+304 FTGIVITG
-311 RFENALALI
+311 FEDALKLF
-320 PVLTAYIPMMMD
+320 PVLMASVPMLMD

-342 VTIIRGLSLNELEL
+342 VSVIRALSLGELEF
-356 KDVFRVMWK
+356 KDIFKVIWK

-373 GAVLSLANFAKL
+373 GLTLTVANYGRLMVLEKVTPLQAL
-385 MFIDRR
+385 
-391 FINPDITMPVA
+391 
-402 ATICL
+402 TICVTML
-407 AMFFTVVIA
+407 CTVVIA
-416 KLVGCTLPM
+416 KFVGCTLPM
-425 LAKRAHLDPAVMASP
+425 LAKKAKLDPAVMASP

-452 VLFSLATSILR
+452 IYFSFATMILNVH
-463 IYA
+463 

>member
-1 MIGGVTLK
+1 VK

-34 MQTLYPADIASIL
+34 MQTLYPADIATIL
-47 SDMPEKLMPAIFRLL
+47 SDLPEKLMPAIFRLL

-80 TLIRSF
+80 TLIKSF

-117 ILTQADPD
+117 ILTQADAD

-130 NEILKYKDDSAGS
+130 NEILKYNDDSAGS

-151 LTPEM
+151 LTPKM

-163 HIRVTGVD
+163 HIRATGVD

-191 TIRSLILANPSDTCE
+191 TIRSLILASPDDTCE
-206 SLMTA
+206 SLMIA

-220 DQETAVQTMS
+220 DQETAVQTMA

-278 PYLKTGV
+278 PYLRTGV

-296 LLLMISGT
+296 LLLMVSAT
-304 FTGIVIS
+304 FTGIVITS
-311 RFENALALI
+311 FESALATLPMLI
-320 PVLTAYIPMMMD
+320 AYIPMMMD

-342 VTIIRGLSLNELEL
+342 VTVIRALSLNELEF
-356 KDVFRVMWK
+356 KDIFRVMWK
-365 EFRVSILC
+365 EFRVAILC
-373 GAVLSLANFAKL
+373 GATLTAANFVKL
-385 MFIDRR
+385 MTLDR
-391 FINPDITMPVA
+391 IPVPVA
-402 ATICL
+402 LTVCLTMLCTII
-407 AMFFTVVIA
+407 IA

-425 LAKRAHLDPAVMASP
+425 LAKKARLDPAVMASP

-452 VLFSLATSILR
+452 IYFQFATMILKN
-463 IYA
+463 YM

>member
-1 MIGGVTLK
+1 MNQ
-9 ERTEILEETF
+9 RTEILEETF

-34 MQTLYPADIASIL
+34 MQTLYPADIAAIL

-80 TLIRSF
+80 ALIKSF

-117 ILTQADPD
+117 ILAQADAD

-130 NEILKYKDDSAGS
+130 NEILKYKEDSAGS

-151 LTPEM
+151 LTPQT

-163 HIRVTGVD
+163 EIRATGVD

-191 TIRSLILANPSDTCE
+191 TIRTLILARPDETCE

-211 NAISVGTQD
+211 NAVSVNTQD

-230 KYDFTSLPVVDAEN
+230 KYNITSLPVVDAEN

-257 IMEEEASEDIAKM
+257 IMEEEATEDIAKM

-278 PYLKTGV
+278 PYLRTGV
-285 FEIWKNRIPWL
+285 FETWKNRIPWL
-296 LLLMISGT
+296 LLLMVSGT
-304 FTGIVIS
+304 FTGIVIT
-311 RFENALALI
+311 RFEDALKLF
-320 PVLTAYIPMMMD
+320 PVLFASVPMLMD

-342 VTIIRGLSLNELEL
+342 VSVIRALSLGELEF
-356 KDVFRVMWK
+356 KDIFRVIWK
-365 EFRVSILC
+365 EFRVSFLC
-373 GAVLSLANFAKL
+373 GLTLAVANYGRLLLLEK
-385 MFIDRR
+385 
-391 FINPDITMPVA
+391 ITMLQAV
-402 ATICL
+402 TICL
-407 AMFFTVVIA
+407 TMMFTVMIA
-416 KLVGCTLPM
+416 KFVGCTLPL
-425 LAKRAHLDPAVMASP
+425 LAKKAKLDPAVMASP

-452 VLFSLATSILR
+452 IYFSFATAILHV
-463 IYA
+463 

>member
-1 MIGGVTLK
+1 MK

-34 MQTLYPADIASIL
+34 MRTLYPADIAAIL
-47 SDMPEKLMPAIFRLL
+47 SDMPERLMPALFRLL

-117 ILTQADPD
+117 ILSQADAD

-130 NEILKYKDDSAGS
+130 NEILKYNDDSAGS

-151 LTPEM
+151 LTPAM
-156 TAADAIN
+156 TAADAIEQ
-163 HIRVTGVD
+163 IRATGVD

-180 LDDKYHLLGTV
+180 LDEKYHLLGTV
-191 TIRSLILANPSDTCE
+191 TIRTLILAKPGETCG
-206 SLMTA
+206 SLMTT
-211 NAISVGTQD
+211 NVISVNTQD

-230 KYDFTSLPVVDAEN
+230 KYNFTSLPVVDAEN

-278 PYLKTGV
+278 PYLRTSV

-296 LLLMISGT
+296 LLLMVSGT

-311 RFENALALI
+311 RFENALAMVT
-320 PVLTAYIPMMMD
+320 VLTAYIPMMMD

-342 VTIIRGLSLNELEL
+342 VTVIRALSLNELEFP
-356 KDVFRVMWK
+356 DIFRVMWK
-365 EFRVSILC
+365 ELRVSMLC
-373 GAVLSLANFAKL
+373 GAALSLVNFGKMML
-385 MFIDRR
+385 IDRR
-391 FINPDITMPVA
+391 FINTDLTAPVA

-407 AMFFTVVIA
+407 AMFSTVVIA

-425 LAKRAHLDPAVMASP
+425 LAKKAKLDPAVMASP

-452 VLFSLATSILR
+452 VLFGLASTILHVG
-463 IYA
+463 

>member
-1 MIGGVTLK
+1 MR

-19 RKLAEEKKYASLRDL
+19 RKLTEEKKYASLRDL
-34 MQTLYPADIASIL
+34 MQTLYPADIATIL

-80 TLIRSF
+80 ALIKSF

-117 ILTQADPD
+117 ILAQADAD

-151 LTPEM
+151 LAPKM

-163 HIRVTGVD
+163 EIRSTGVD

-180 LDDKYHLLGTV
+180 LDEKYHLLGTV
-191 TIRSLILANPSDTCE
+191 TIRTLILARPNETCE
-206 SLMTA
+206 SLMTP
-211 NAISVGTQD
+211 NAISVNTQD

-230 KYDFTSLPVVDAEN
+230 KYNFTSLPVVDAEN

-257 IMEEEASEDIAKM
+257 IMEEEATEDISKM

-278 PYLKTGV
+278 PYLRTGV
-285 FEIWKNRIPWL
+285 FETWKNRIPWL
-296 LLLMISGT
+296 LLLMVSGT
-304 FTGIVIS
+304 FTGIVIT
-311 RFENALALI
+311 RFEDALKLV
-320 PVLTAYIPMMMD
+320 PVLFASVPMLMD

-342 VTIIRGLSLNELEL
+342 VSVIRALSLGELEF
-356 KDVFRVMWK
+356 KDIFRVIWK
-365 EFRVSILC
+365 EFRVSFLC
-373 GAVLSLANFAKL
+373 GLMLAVANYGRL
-385 MFIDRR
+385 MILEKVT
-391 FINPDITMPVA
+391 PLQA
-402 ATICL
+402 LTICVTML
-407 AMFFTVVIA
+407 CTVVIA
-416 KLVGCTLPM
+416 KFVGCTLPL
-425 LAKRAHLDPAVMASP
+425 LAKKAHLDPAVMASP

-452 VLFSLATSILR
+452 IYFSFASMILKV
-463 IYA
+463 

>member
-1 MIGGVTLK
+1 MK

-34 MQTLYPADIASIL
+34 MSTLYPADIAAIL
-47 SDMPEKLMPAIFRLL
+47 SDMPEKLMPALFRLL

-80 TLIRSF
+80 ALIRSF

-117 ILTQADPD
+117 ILSQADAD

-130 NEILKYKDDSAGS
+130 NEILKYNDDSAGS

-151 LTPEM
+151 LTPTM

-163 HIRVTGVD
+163 QIRATGVD

-180 LDDKYHLLGTV
+180 LDEKYHLMGTV
-191 TIRSLILANPSDTCE
+191 TIRTLILARPEETCE

-211 NAISVGTQD
+211 NAVSVSTQD

-230 KYDFTSLPVVDAEN
+230 KYNFSSLPVVDAEN

-257 IMEEEASEDIAKM
+257 IMEEEATEDIAKM

-278 PYLKTGV
+278 PYLRTGV
-285 FEIWKNRIPWL
+285 FETWKNRIPWL
-296 LLLMISGT
+296 LLLMVSGT
-304 FTGIVIS
+304 FTGIVIT
-311 RFENALALI
+311 RFEDALKLF
-320 PVLTAYIPMMMD
+320 PVLFASVPMLMD

-342 VTIIRGLSLNELEL
+342 VSVIRALSLGELE
-356 KDVFRVMWK
+356 FRDIFKVIWK
-365 EFRVSILC
+365 EFRVSFLC
-373 GAVLSLANFAKL
+373 GLTLAVANYGRLLLLEK
-385 MFIDRR
+385 
-391 FINPDITMPVA
+391 ITMLQAV
-402 ATICL
+402 
-407 AMFFTVVIA
+407 TVCVTMMCTVMIA
-416 KLVGCTLPM
+416 KFVGCTLPL
-425 LAKRAHLDPAVMASP
+425 LAKKAHLDPAVMASP

-452 VLFSLATSILR
+452 IYFSFATMILKV
-463 IYA
+463 

>member
-1 MIGGVTLK
+1 MK

-19 RKLAEEKKYASLRDL
+19 RKLTEEKKYASLRDL
-34 MQTLYPADIASIL
+34 MQTLYPADIAAIL
-47 SDMPEKLMPAIFRLL
+47 SDMPERLMPAIFRLL

-117 ILTQADPD
+117 ILAQADAD

-151 LTPEM
+151 LTPDM
-156 TAADAIN
+156 TASEAIQE
-163 HIRVTGVD
+163 IRNTGVD

-180 LDDKYHLLGTV
+180 LDDKYHLVGTV
-191 TIRSLILANPSDTCE
+191 TIRTLILARPEETCE

-211 NAISVGTQD
+211 NVISVNTQD

-230 KYDFTSLPVVDAEN
+230 KYNFTSLPVVDAEN

-257 IMEEEASEDIAKM
+257 IMEEEATEDIAKM

-278 PYLKTGV
+278 PYLRTGV
-285 FEIWKNRIPWL
+285 FETWKNRIPWL

-304 FTGIVIS
+304 FTGIVITG
-311 RFENALALI
+311 FEDALKLF
-320 PVLTAYIPMMMD
+320 PVLMASVPMLMD

-342 VTIIRGLSLNELEL
+342 VSVIRALSLGELEF
-356 KDVFRVMWK
+356 KDIFKVIWK

-373 GAVLSLANFAKL
+373 GLTLTVANYGRL
-385 MFIDRR
+385 MLLEKVT
-391 FINPDITMPVA
+391 PLQA
-402 ATICL
+402 LTICVTML
-407 AMFFTVVIA
+407 CTVVIA
-416 KLVGCTLPM
+416 KFVGCTLPM
-425 LAKRAHLDPAVMASP
+425 LAKKANLDPAVMASP

-452 VLFSLATSILR
+452 IYFSFATMILNVH
-463 IYA
+463 